1 MRCTVVATEDVL
13 STSPNNCT
21 YGTTIVPEVSA
32 QLKID
37 GQTVEIIHKV
47 NPETNFTDSIL
58 LEVTAVDG
66 VEKNTYT
73 LKFLVPLSQNADLSM
88 IFLDGDSLKNF
99 DPTYY
104 FYQVELPVGV
114 HTMPEVA
121 VQKGEAGQT
130 IKDIVIDQDK
140 LQATIKVLAEDK
152 TVRENTYVVVF
163 HLTQSEEDKLDMIYE
178 DGQPLSGFDENT
190 MYYTLSLPVGTSNFP
205 DLGW

>member
-1 MRCTVVATEDVL
+1 M
-13 STSPNNCT
+13 
-21 YGTTIVPEVSA
+21 
-32 QLKID
+32 D
-37 GQTVEIIHKV
+37 GQQVEIVHKV

-66 VEKNTYT
+66 VEKNTYV
-73 LKFLVPLSQNADLSM
+73 LKFLVPLSTNADLSM

-121 VQKGEAGQT
+121 AQKGEAGQT
-130 IKDIVIDQDK
+130 IKSIEIDQDK

-190 MYYTLSLPVGTSNFP
+190 M
-205 DLGW
+205 